1 MANHIYHTYGS
12 YGYWYLFLYQY
23 FTGNQSEAF
32 KISWFCGCR
41 NDSFL
46 YGFRLGRSNL
56 LQRWDG
62 KGKFGAS
69 EQGPTGYLVHES
81 CVRGN
86 KFASGESYKKLRNIT
101 TLEGKSTV
109 NGLLEV
115 AICQCTTGGQLVSS
129 GLSMTHSGNP
139 FPHPTSVV
147 GCVDGPL
154 PPKSLF

>member
-1 MANHIYHTYGS
+1 MLTNLGYIDGKWQTIYTIHTDPMGT
-12 YGYWYLFLYQY
+12 GPFLYQY

-41 NDSFL
+41 NDFFL

-69 EQGPTGYLVHES
+69 EQGPTGYLVDES

-109 NGLLEV
+109 NGLFEV
-115 AICQCTTGGQLVSS
+115 AIC
-129 GLSMTHSGNP
+129 
-139 FPHPTSVV
+139 
-147 GCVDGPL
+147 
-154 PPKSLF
+154 